1 VPPSCAYRGVTGAM
15 LRLSQDG
22 WALPDI
28 EARRRRHFADGSWST
43 TRLADFV
50 ARRLSD
56 DPHKV
61 AVIDNTL
68 HLTRAELHDRALRL
82 GSALVRRGLKPGAV
96 VSFQLPNWHEACV
109 INLACALYGFVLN
122 PLLPM
127 YRERD
132 LEFILAAMRS
142 EVLFIPTTYRNLDYE
157 DLIGRVDYPTKR
169 QDLIFCVRGEGNN
182 ASSYEALLAED
193 GEIVAPCPADNADV
207 KLVIFTSG
215 STGRPKGVIHSHH
228 TLHATVE
235 QGCAFW
241 DVGADDRL
249 FVPSPIGH
257 IGGSIYA
264 FEMPWLIGCTAIL
277 MEHWEPNLAV
287 EMIDAEGGTFLA
299 GATPFLQGLLDAA
312 VAKGSHLPS
321 LRRYVCGGASV
332 PVSLI
337 ERAQARFPSAVISR
351 AFGSSEVPIICPG
364 IRTQADAR
372 WGQITDGEIEAEVR
386 IVDTS
391 GEPVEPGTPG
401 EILARTA
408 RMFVG
413 YLESDDEVGQFT
425 DDGYF
430 VMGDI
435 GVVVE
440 ERFLEITGRRKEI
453 IIRHGE
459 NISPREIENAL
470 LSSDVVANAVVVGVP
485 DARTGER
492 AVAFVVLKP
501 GAVMTI
507 DSMRSFLTDFGM
519 AKQKFPEELHIRDSF
534 PMNSIGKVL
543 KEELK
548 AGLAAANTKQAAREV
563 TT

>member
-1 VPPSCAYRGVTGAM
+1 M
-15 LRLSQDG
+15 LRHSQDG
-22 WALPDI
+22 WILPDI
-28 EARRRRHFADGSWST
+28 EKRRRDYLADGSWSDET
-43 TRLADFV
+43 LADFV
-50 ARRLSD
+50 GRRLSE
-56 DPHKV
+56 DPDRI
-61 AVIDNTL
+61 AVIDNQL
-68 HLTRAELHDRALRL
+68 HLSRAELHRRAARL
-82 GSALVRRGLKPGAV
+82 GSALARRGLKKGSV

-109 INLACALYGFVLN
+109 INLACAIYGFVLN

-132 LEFILAAMRS
+132 LAFILAGMRS
-142 EVLFIPTTYRNLDYE
+142 EALFIPRSFRNVDYE
-157 DLIGRVDYPTKR
+157 ALIGRVDYPTKR
-169 QDLIFCVRGEGNN
+169 EDMIFRVRGEGGD
-182 ASSYEALLAED
+182 APTYEALLAEE
-193 GEIVAPCPADNADV
+193 GEVVAPPAIDNASA

-228 TLHATVE
+228 TLHATVR
-235 QGCAFW
+235 QGCEFW
-241 DVGADDRL
+241 GVGENDRL

-264 FEMPWLIGCTAIL
+264 FEMPWIIGCTAIL
-277 MEHWEPNLAV
+277 MEAWDADQAV
-287 EMIDAEGGTFLA
+287 EMMDAEGATFLA

-312 VAKGSHLPS
+312 TARGSHLPT

-337 ERAQARFPSAVISR
+337 ERAQARFPGAVISR
-351 AFGSSEVPIICPG
+351 AYGSSEVPIICPG
-364 IRTQADAR
+364 VRTNADAGR
-372 WGQITDGEIEAEVR
+372 GSTTDGEIAADFR
-386 IVDTS
+386 IVDS
-391 GEPVEPGTPG
+391 DGRPVPEGVPG
-401 EILARTA
+401 EILARAA

-425 DDGYF
+425 EDGYF

-435 GVVVE
+435 GMVVDH
-440 ERFLEITGRRKEI
+440 RFLEITGRRKEI

-470 LSSDVVANAVVVGVP
+470 LSNDAVANAVVIGMP

-492 AVAFVVLKP
+492 AVAFIVLKP
-501 GAVMTI
+501 GGAMTME
-507 DSMRSFLTDFGM
+507 SMRNFLADFGM
-519 AKQKFPEELHIRDSF
+519 ARQKFPEELHIRDSF

-548 AGLAAANTKQAAREV
+548 AGLAAARADSAAGRAGR
-563 TT
+563 

>member
-1 VPPSCAYRGVTGAM
+1 M
-15 LRLSQDG
+15 LRYQQNG
-22 WALPDI
+22 WILPDI
-28 EARRRRHFADGSWST
+28 EARRRQYFADGTWSDE
-43 TRLADFV
+43 RLTDFV
-50 ARRLSD
+50 AKRLAE
-56 DPHKV
+56 DPKRIV
-61 AVIDNTL
+61 VIDDRV
-68 HLTRAELHDRALRL
+68 HLSRAELNRQALRL
-82 GSALVRRGLKPGAV
+82 GAALARRGLKPGSV

-109 INLACALYGFVLN
+109 INLACAYHGFVLN

-132 LEFILAAMRS
+132 LAFILAGMRS
-142 EVLFIPTTYRNLDYE
+142 EALFIPRSFRNVDYE
-157 DLIGRVDYPTKR
+157 ALIGRVDYETKR
-169 QDLIFCVRGEGNN
+169 EDMIFRVRSEGGD
-182 ASSYEALLAED
+182 APTYEALLAEE
-193 GEIVAPCPADNADV
+193 GEPVPLPQIENADP

-228 TLHATVE
+228 TLHATVQ
-235 QGCAFW
+235 QGCDFW
-241 DVGADDRL
+241 GVGPDDRL

-277 MEHWEPNLAV
+277 MESWDPAEAV
-287 EMIDAEGGTFLA
+287 EAVDAEGATFLA

-312 VAKGSHLPS
+312 IAKGSHLPT

-337 ERAQARFPSAVISR
+337 ERAQERFPNAVISR
-351 AFGSSEVPIICPG
+351 AYGSSEVPIICPG
-364 IRTQADAR
+364 VRTRADAAR
-372 WGQITDGEIEAEVR
+372 GCTTDGEIAADVR
-386 IVDTS
+386 IVDTDGKPVAR
-391 GEPVEPGTPG
+391 GEPG
-401 EILARTA
+401 EILARAA

-413 YLESDDEVGQFT
+413 YLESDDEAGQFT
-425 DDGYF
+425 EDGYF

-435 GVVVE
+435 GVMIDG
-440 ERFLEITGRRKEI
+440 RFLEITGRRKEI

-470 LSSDVVANAVVVGVP
+470 LSHEAIANAVVVGVP

-501 GAVMTI
+501 GGALTMPA
-507 DSMRSFLTDFGM
+507 MQAFLAEFGM

-534 PMNSIGKVL
+534 PMNAIGKVL

-548 AGLAAANTKQAAREV
+548 ATRMAENMLKEAAR
-563 TT
+563 

>member
-1 VPPSCAYRGVTGAM
+1 M
-15 LRLSQDG
+15 LRYQQTG
-22 WALPDI
+22 WVLPDI
-28 EARRRRHFADGSWST
+28 AARRRQYFADGSWSDE
-43 TRLADFV
+43 RLTDFV
-50 ARRLSD
+50 ARRLGE
-56 DPHKV
+56 DPDRI
-61 AVIDNTL
+61 AVIDNVVQLSRT
-68 HLTRAELHDRALRL
+68 ELNSQALLL
-82 GSALVRRGLKPGAV
+82 GAALARRGLRKGSV

-109 INLACALYGFVLN
+109 INLACAYYGFVLN

-132 LEFILAAMRS
+132 LAFILASMRS
-142 EVLFIPTTYRNLDYE
+142 EALFIPRSFRNIDYE
-157 DLIGRVDYPTKR
+157 ALIGRVDYDTKR
-169 QDLIFCVRGEGNN
+169 DDMIFRVRGDGGGPT
-182 ASSYEALLAED
+182 YEALLAEEGD
-193 GEIVAPCPADNADV
+193 PVPLPAVDNAEP

-228 TLHATVE
+228 TLHATVQ
-235 QGCAFW
+235 QGCDFW
-241 DVGADDRL
+241 GVGPDDRL

-277 MEHWEPNLAV
+277 MESWDAAEAV
-287 EMIDAEGGTFLA
+287 DAMDAEGATFLA

-312 VAKGSHLPS
+312 IAKGSHLPA

-337 ERAQARFPSAVISR
+337 ERAQQRFPNAVISR
-351 AFGSSEVPIICPG
+351 AYGSSEVPIICPG
-364 IRTQADAR
+364 VRTRADAAHGR
-372 WGQITDGEIEAEVR
+372 FTDGEIAADVR
-386 IVDTS
+386 IVDTDS
-391 GEPVEPGTPG
+391 KPVAKGEPG
-401 EILARTA
+401 EILARAA

-425 DDGYF
+425 EDGYF

-435 GVVVE
+435 GIVIDN
-440 ERFLEITGRRKEI
+440 RFLEITGRRKEI

-470 LSSDVVANAVVVGVP
+470 LAHEAIANAVVVGVP

-501 GAVMTI
+501 GGELTMPAMQA
-507 DSMRSFLTDFGM
+507 FLAEFGM

-534 PMNSIGKVL
+534 PMNAIGKVL

-548 AGLAAANTKQAAREV
+548 ATRMAENTLKEAAR
-563 TT
+563 

>member
-1 VPPSCAYRGVTGAM
+1 M
-15 LRLSQDG
+15 LRYQQTG
-22 WALPDI
+22 WILPDI
-28 EARRRRHFADGSWST
+28 EARRRRYFADGTWSNET
-43 TRLADFV
+43 LADFV
-50 ARRLSD
+50 GKRLAENPD
-56 DPHKV
+56 HI
-61 AVIDNTL
+61 AVIDNHVRL
-68 HLTRAELHDRALRL
+68 SRAELHRQALRL
-82 GSALVRRGLKPGAV
+82 GGALVRRGLKKGSV

-132 LEFILAAMRS
+132 LAFILTNMRS
-142 EVLFIPTTYRNLDYE
+142 EALFIPHTYRNVDYE
-157 DLIGRVDYPTKR
+157 ALIGRVDYPTKR
-169 QDLIFCVRGEGNN
+169 EDMIFRVRGESGNIPT
-182 ASSYEALLAED
+182 YEALLTEGGHAAEPRA
-193 GEIVAPCPADNADV
+193 VDNAEV

-228 TLHATVE
+228 TLHATVQ
-235 QGCAFW
+235 QGCDFW
-241 DVGADDRL
+241 GVGPDDKL
-249 FVPSPIGH
+249 FVPSPVGH

-277 MEHWEPNLAV
+277 MEQWDANDAV
-287 EMIDAEGGTFLA
+287 AMMDAEGATFLA

-312 VAKGSHLPS
+312 TAKGSHLPT

-337 ERAQARFPSAVISR
+337 ERAQVRFPNAVISR
-351 AFGSSEVPIICPG
+351 AYGSSEVPIICPG
-364 IRTQADAR
+364 VRTKADADK
-372 WGQITDGEIEAEVR
+372 GCTTDGEIAADIRVVYR
-386 IVDTS
+386 D
-391 GEPVEPGTPG
+391 GRPAAKGMPG
-401 EILARTA
+401 EILARAA

-413 YLESDDEVGQFT
+413 YLESDDEIGQFT

-430 VMGDI
+430 AMGDI
-435 GVVVE
+435 GVVIDD
-440 ERFLEITGRRKEI
+440 RFLEITGRRKEI

-470 LSSDVVANAVVVGVP
+470 LANEVVANAVVIGVP

-501 GAVMTI
+501 GGQMTI
-507 DSMRSFLTDFGM
+507 ESMRSFLADFGI
-519 AKQKFPEELHIRDSF
+519 AKQKFPEELHIRDSL

-548 AGLAAANTKQAAREV
+548 AGLAAARASVVREE
-563 TT
+563 TR

>member
-1 VPPSCAYRGVTGAM
+1 M
-15 LRLSQDG
+15 LRHSQDG
-22 WALPDI
+22 WILPDI
-28 EARRRRHFADGSWST
+28 DARRQAYFADGSWNDVT
-43 TRLADFV
+43 LADVV
-50 ARRLSD
+50 ARRLSE
-56 DPHKV
+56 DPHRIS
-61 AVIDNTL
+61 VIDKDL
-68 HLTRAELHDRALRL
+68 HLTRAELHSRAARL
-82 GSALVRRGLKPGAV
+82 GSALIRRGLTKGSV

-132 LEFILAAMRS
+132 LTLILAAMRS
-142 EVLFIPTTYRNLDYE
+142 EALFIPRSFRDFDYE

-169 QDLIFCVRGEGNN
+169 QEMIFRVRGEGGDVP
-182 ASSYEALLAED
+182 SYEALLAESGD
-193 GEIVAPCPADNADV
+193 IAEPRPADNADV

-235 QGCAFW
+235 QGCDFW
-241 DVGADDRL
+241 GVGPDDRL

-277 MEHWEPNLAV
+277 MEHWDASEA
-287 EMIDAEGGTFLA
+287 IDMMDGEGATFLA

-312 VAKGSHLPS
+312 TAKGSHLPT

-351 AFGSSEVPIICPG
+351 AYGSSEVPIICPG
-364 IRTQADAR
+364 VRTQADAER
-372 WGQITDGEIEAEVR
+372 GRTTDGEIDADVR
-386 IVDTS
+386 IVDADGNPVAK
-391 GEPVEPGTPG
+391 GEPG
-401 EILARTA
+401 EIVARAA

-413 YLESDDEVGQFT
+413 YLESDDEIEQFT
-425 DDGYF
+425 EDGYF

-435 GVVVE
+435 GVVTDD
-440 ERFLEITGRRKEI
+440 RFLEITGRRKEI

-470 LSSDVVANAVVVGVP
+470 LSSETVANAVVIGVP

-501 GAVMTI
+501 GGQMTI
-507 DSMRSFLTDFGM
+507 ETMRGFLADFGM
-519 AKQKFPEELHIRDSF
+519 ARQKFPEELHIRDSF

-548 AGLAAANTKQAAREV
+548 ASLAAARAGTAVREA
-563 TT
+563 TR